1 VINPFQRR
9 TGLLLAFLVVILGGC
24 ARKSEVPLVGL
35 QSLSKAP
42 ISLNVASIEV
52 MNDYTP
58 SDDDFCV
65 DTLMSPSPSEIVQ
78 QWASDRF
85 QLRGTKG
92 RAVLVIEEA
101 SLKEDPVP
109 LDPGNFFSSPL
120 IRYRG
125 NLVIKLKLFS
135 SDGDRLGTAEAS
147 ASASRTASESL
158 TVREREKL
166 WICLVETLLNQLDP
180 VLESKI
186 QEHLSDFQG

>member
-1 VINPFQRR
+1 
-9 TGLLLAFLVVILGGC
+9 
-24 ARKSEVPLVGL
+24 
-35 QSLSKAP
+35 
-42 ISLNVASIEV
+42 
-52 MNDYTP
+52 
-58 SDDDFCV
+58 
-65 DTLMSPSPSEIVQ
+65 
-78 QWASDRF
+78 
-85 QLRGTKG
+85 
-92 RAVLVIEEA
+92 
-101 SLKEDPVP
+101 
-109 LDPGNFFSSPL
+109 
-120 IRYRG
+120 G

>member
-1 VINPFQRR
+1 M
-9 TGLLLAFLVVILGGC
+9 
-24 ARKSEVPLVGL
+24 GL

-101 SLKEDPVP
+101 SLKEDPVS